1 MVECSLHSDSSTK
14 AENVY
19 ATYLVEH
26 QAKEKQ
32 AALNKTEKE
41 TPDVFLVE
49 RKAEAKQ
56 NSAKKIP
63 LHEHLEAYQLL
74 ASKNRLM
81 GK

>member
-1 MVECSLHSDSSTK
+1 MVECSLHSDSYTK

-19 ATYLVEH
+19 ATYLVER

-32 AALNKTEKE
+32 AALNKTEIK
-41 TPDVFLVE
+41 TTDVFLVE

-63 LHEHLEAYQLL
+63 LHEHLEAYKLWL
-74 ASKNRLM
+74 PKI
-81 GK
+81 G